1 MSEEQKC
8 TVKRAVDNENTNI
21 SRSCDKHS
29 VFLAKAFGM
38 ILMEFLHTYFYELWQ
53 LFLLGNLSNNDR

>member
-1 MSEEQKC
+1 MSQLMSEEQKC
-8 TVKRAVDNENTNI
+8 TVKRTVDNENTNI

-38 ILMEFLHTYFYELWQ
+38 ILMEFLHT
-53 LFLLGNLSNNDR
+53 